1 MCFNY
6 VRKNKEKSNRKNNW
20 GQKVKIK
27 VELHKQEIRAL
38 MICLSILDIERITR
52 KQKIIIDKI
61 DPDKLYIKLSNILFE
76 CTFPGNIK

>member
-1 MCFNY
+1 MCANFSG
-6 VRKNKEKSNRKNNW
+6 KIKEKIIW

-38 MICLSILDIERITR
+38 MTCLSILDIERITR

-61 DPDKLYIKLSNILFE
+61 NPNKLYIKLSNILFE